1 MTKGKKK
8 IRAHD
13 DADTRGKNCNICG
26 GKSNAGSTGLCSH
39 CYSGFEEMMKA
50 VGALHYEM
58 ASAYGID
65 PNDIDEC
72 SKRLPGIAV
81 EEIAIRMELN
91 RLKVSNA

>member
-8 IRAHD
+8 LRAHD
-13 DADTRGKNCNICG
+13 VADRKGKNCSICG
-26 GKSNAGSTGLCSH
+26 GKANAGSTSLCSH

-58 ASAYGID
+58 ATAYGID
-65 PNDIDEC
+65 PNDIEEC

-91 RLKVSNA
+91 RLKVDNA